1 MEGNAMVQAVI
12 TEVGATAP
20 GVVIALLTYWLAIG
34 RENARD
40 RRARQNALT
49 LLALEIESNRAALG
63 EFWRAINALDPED
76 ATRGA
81 DDKETEKHLAAM
93 ADAGWLGYTPPELP
107 SVRWDHFPPDALAA
121 LSRKQALEIDAL
133 YRDLRA
139 VTDLYARMMRIEP
152 EERELLQNRFWYN
165 YFADNR
171 VERFQRLAPVVHRAL
186 DARPLGSEQM

>member
-1 MEGNAMVQAVI
+1 MTGQVINAI
-12 TEVGATAP
+12 GATAP
-20 GVVIALLTYWLAIG
+20 GVLVALLTYWLAIG
-34 RENARD
+34 RENALA
-40 RRARQNALT
+40 RRARQNALV
-49 LLALEIESNRAALG
+49 LLALEIESNRAALQ

-81 DDKETEKHLAAM
+81 DEEQTEKHLAAM
-93 ADAGWLGYTPPELP
+93 ADAGWLGYTLPELP

-139 VTDLYARMMRIEP
+139 VTDLYAKMMRIEP

-165 YFADNR
+165 HFAGNR
-171 VERFQRLAPVVHRAL
+171 VERFQRLAPVVRRAL
-186 DARPLGSEQM
+186 DARPFAGAQV